1 MPQGVPG
8 RSWVHSRAREIAVAA
23 TLPAGHR
30 PLPQKTMNSLAAT
43 CVAVALAMT
52 GCAHAQ
58 AESPGKTSPF
68 QPAADYL
75 RSCNGHALLV
85 YRDGKLLFEDYLN
98 DHKRDQPHRLASGTK
113 SFVGVLAVMAV
124 EDGLLKLDEKVAD
137 TLTEWK
143 ADARKSQVTIRQLL
157 TLTSGIAGGEVG
169 DVPSY
174 KDAVRIAEAKFP
186 PGEKFHYGPV
196 PFQCF
201 GELLRRKLEPRK
213 ETVEGYLHRRL
224 LDPIGLKPS
233 SWRKDAEGNP
243 NLPSGAMLTAREW
256 AKFGLF
262 VLNRGAWDGR
272 QLVSE
277 RFLVNCFQG
286 TKVHPTYGLT
296 FWLNASDE
304 RPRDLAMAAGAGKQK
319 LYMVPSQ
326 KLLIVQFA
334 EATRRLQERELMR
347 LVLDGLSQTETVAS
361 PSISK

>member
-1 MPQGVPG
+1 
-8 RSWVHSRAREIAVAA
+8 
-23 TLPAGHR
+23 
-30 PLPQKTMNSLAAT
+30 MNSLAAT
-43 CVAVALAMT
+43 GIAVALAMT

-137 TLTEWK
+137 TLMEWK
-143 ADARKSQVTIRQLL
+143 SDARKSGVTIRQLL

-169 DVPSY
+169 NVPSY
-174 KDAVRIAEAKFP
+174 KEAVRLAEANFP
-186 PGEKFHYGPV
+186 PGEKFQYGPV

-213 ETVEGYLHRRL
+213 ETVEGYLKRRL

-233 SWRKDAEGNP
+233 FWRKDTDGNP
-243 NLPSGAMLTAREW
+243 NLASGAMLTAREW

-262 VLNRGAWDGR
+262 LLNRGAWDGK

-277 RFLVNCFQG
+277 KLLADCFQG
-286 TKVHPTYGLT
+286 TKAHPTYGLT

-304 RPRDLAMAAGAGKQK
+304 RPRDLVMAAGAGKQK

-326 KLLIVQFA
+326 RLLIVQFA
-334 EATRRLQERELMR
+334 EAPRRFQERELLR
-347 LVLDGLSQTETVAS
+347 LVLDALPKQPDASSERRSTPPTE
-361 PSISK
+361 P

>member
-1 MPQGVPG
+1 MNPL
-8 RSWVHSRAREIAVAA
+8 AANCLAVAF
-23 TLPAGHR
+23 
-30 PLPQKTMNSLAAT
+30 
-43 CVAVALAMT
+43 AMV
-52 GCAHAQ
+52 GFVHAQ
-58 AESPGKTSPF
+58 TEPAARTSPSPF

-85 YRDGKLLFEDYLN
+85 YRDGRLLFEEYLN
-98 DHKRDQPHRLASGTK
+98 DHRRDDPHRLASGTK

-124 EDGLLKLDEKVAD
+124 EDGLLKLDEQVAG
-137 TLTEWK
+137 TLTEWQV
-143 ADARKSQVTIRQLL
+143 DERKSQITIRQLL

-174 KDAVRIAEAKFP
+174 KEAVRLAEAKFP
-186 PGEKFHYGPV
+186 PGEKFQYGPV

-213 ETVEGYLHRRL
+213 ETVEGYLKRRL

-233 SWRKDAEGNP
+233 FWRKDADGNP
-243 NLPSGAMLTAREW
+243 NLPSGAHLTAREW

-262 VLNRGAWDGR
+262 VLNKGAWDGK

-277 RFLVNCFQG
+277 RLLAECFQG
-286 TKVHPTYGLT
+286 TKAHPTYGLT

-319 LYMVPSQ
+319 LYIVPSL
-326 KLLIVQFA
+326 KLLVVQFA
-334 EATRRLQERELMR
+334 EAPRRFQERELMR
-347 LVLDGLSQTETVAS
+347 LVLDGLAKTPDTAPAPKPTSSV
-361 PSISK
+361 SK